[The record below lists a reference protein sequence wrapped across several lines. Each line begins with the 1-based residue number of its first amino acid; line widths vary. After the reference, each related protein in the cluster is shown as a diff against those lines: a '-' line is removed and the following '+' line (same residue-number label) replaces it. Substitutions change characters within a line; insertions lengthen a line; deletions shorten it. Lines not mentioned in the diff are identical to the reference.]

1 MPSDQAFANMNGS
14 GAIAGTG
21 FIEGPDSSDHQHVT
35 NAMRGGV
42 NVGNAIAGIATGGA
56 AVGGPIGYGV
66 SLAVNS
72 AITGYEANSDLGTT
86 QTQVA
91 ELKKLKAS
99 HPPGGAVDAQ
109 SVEILE
115 WQINKFQ
122 RRTRYDHAESGGYSK
137 FKKGLSF
144 GRKSM
149 KNTDTGSKTG
159 KAKWAAKTAG
169 MGVSTVVG
177 ASGVAVAAVGGQTGS
192 KLTRMARG
200 IAKKTGMM
208 GSKRVGYADT
218 LYTLATKR
226 PPCPLA
232 KEMVTLMLAKQQQ
245 TGDMKAKIDKILKS
259 ELAKSMSSYKG
270 T

>member
-1 MPSDQAFANMNGS
+1 
-14 GAIAGTG
+14 
-21 FIEGPDSSDHQHVT
+21 
-35 NAMRGGV
+35 
-42 NVGNAIAGIATGGA
+42 
-56 AVGGPIGYGV
+56 
-66 SLAVNS
+66 
-72 AITGYEANSDLGTT
+72 
-86 QTQVA
+86 
-91 ELKKLKAS
+91 
-99 HPPGGAVDAQ
+99 
-109 SVEILE
+109 
-115 WQINKFQ
+115 
-122 RRTRYDHAESGGYSK
+122 
-137 FKKGLSF
+137 
-144 GRKSM
+144 M

-200 IAKKTGMM
+200 IAKKTHIM
-208 GSKRVGYADT
+208 GSQRVGYAET

-232 KEMVTLMLAKQQQ
+232 KEMVTLMLLKQQQ
-245 TGDMKAKIDKILKS
+245 KDPRTMQDKFDKVIKS